1 MILRNGVNMNT
12 ENKSRKIISVSVDEE
27 TLAIIDDLV
36 ESSGLCTRSG
46 YLRLLIRWSFQHKE
60 DWYRLVLGL

>member
-1 MILRNGVNMNT
+1 MILRKGVNMNT

-36 ESSGLCTRSG
+36 ENSCLSSRSG
-46 YLRLLIRWSFQHKE
+46 YLRVLIRWSFQHKE
-60 DWYRLVLGL
+60 DWYRLALGL